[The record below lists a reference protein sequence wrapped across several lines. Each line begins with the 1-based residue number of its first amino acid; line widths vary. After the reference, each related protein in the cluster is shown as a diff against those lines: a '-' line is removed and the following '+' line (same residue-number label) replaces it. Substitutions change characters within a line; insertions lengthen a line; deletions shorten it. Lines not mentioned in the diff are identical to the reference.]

1 MHVSTTE
8 TVEAAVA
15 NGTASK
21 LELGAAAL
29 GAARRRNKGGR
40 KTWSKR
46 RGKKGRRKEGREG
59 GENERREERKKGMK
73 EDIFRRWFL
82 LTLFNLEEKHLLE

>member
-1 MHVSTTE
+1 MESQPAGDYTLHVSTTE
-8 TVEAAVA
+8 TVEAAVG
-15 NGTASK
+15 NGTVSK

-46 RGKKGRRKEGREG
+46 RG
-59 GENERREERKKGMK
+59 
-73 EDIFRRWFL
+73 
-82 LTLFNLEEKHLLE
+82 